1 MKVWYKLGEF
11 DASKV
16 EVSEDA
22 DVDDLKTKIKEKLT
36 SALDATLDGVDLS
49 RLTLLSGVNEDEKI
63 QDIQHLGRSASNPFV
78 YQVVEPL
85 TRNRIPDH
93 FAPILLDLAVK
104 NMAIGWERISS
115 ERTSVESVN
124 VRNMSISYYG
134 LSGIKHCQI
143 LGPAAGSVQNA
154 HIWPYNN
161 RGNLKLADLE
171 ETDIDDP
178 RNVLRLHNEIEHKFD
193 RFAIAFVQSGGD
205 LTLKVLD
212 PGLKTSTTPL
222 QGTHASFQSI
232 DGKKLLLPSGN
243 RPWKRLVG
251 THSILAHRHAR
262 DQGWLPEEQLT
273 EAESSAVELMEWS
286 LDEDAQARIKML
298 LNRTGLAS

>member
-1 MKVWYKLGEF
+1 MKVWYKLNDF
-11 DASKV
+11 DTSKV
-16 EVSEDA
+16 EVSEDS

-36 SALDATLDGVDLS
+36 SDLDATLADIDLS
-49 RLTLLSGVNEDEKI
+49 RLTLLSAVNVDEKI
-63 QDIQHLGRSASNPFV
+63 QDIQHLGRSASNPFE
-78 YQVVEPL
+78 YQVAAPL
-85 TRNRIPDH
+85 NRIPDH

-115 ERTSVESVN
+115 ERTSVESLN
-124 VRNMSISYYG
+124 VRNASISYYG
-134 LSGIKHCQI
+134 LSGREHCQI

-178 RNVLRLHNEIEHKFD
+178 RNVLRLHTEIEHKFD
-193 RFAIAFVQSGGD
+193 RFAITFVQSGGEF
-205 LTLKVLD
+205 TLKVLD
-212 PGLKTSTTPL
+212 PSLKTSTTYL
-222 QGTHASFQSI
+222 QGTRSSFQSI

-243 RPWKRLVG
+243 QPWKRLLR

-262 DQGWLPEEQLT
+262 DQGWLGEEQLA

-286 LDEDAQARIKML
+286 LDAEAQARIKML
-298 LNRTGLAS
+298 LNRAGSAS